1 MDLEVEAKRSRKIDE
16 TSILQQTAFWSDV
29 KRKQGLDS
37 RAFDIKACGEEI
49 YACATP
55 QKYIRDDLL
64 ILFQNIGKGCQIGY
78 VPYGPTIR
86 PNEEN
91 RGVFLEA
98 LSESLRPFVPN
109 ACIVLRYDLLWQS
122 PWAKEPNYFDS
133 LGNWQG
139 PPEKACQEI
148 RLNFDTDQWNLK
160 KANTNILPSDT
171 LLIDLTKDKDH
182 LLQEMKPKTW
192 YNVKLAM
199 RKGVVVRSGGV
210 EDLNTWYELY
220 KQTCKR
226 NGMFLQPLDYFVA
239 VLTATTKDVDSP
251 AQVDLLIAEAAGTPL
266 AAMFLV
272 LSGKRA
278 TYLYGASSSTN
289 RHLMPTYALQ
299 WGAMERAKQKDCKEY
314 DMFGVSPNPDPSHPL
329 YGLYRFKTGF
339 GGDLFHRMGCWDYPL
354 DGKAYEVYRTSEM
367 VGAGSVLG

>member
-1 MDLEVEAKRSRKIDE
+1 MDLQVEAKRSRKIDE

-37 RAFDIKACGEEI
+37 RAFDIKASGEEV
-49 YACATP
+49 YSYATP
-55 QKYIRDDLL
+55 HKCVRDDLL
-64 ILFQNIGKGCQIGY
+64 ILFQNIGKGYQIGY
-78 VPYGPTIR
+78 VPYGPTMR
-86 PNEEN
+86 PNEES
-91 RGVFLEA
+91 RGIFLEA
-98 LSESLRPFVPN
+98 LSESLRPFLPK

-122 PWAKEPNYFDS
+122 PWAKETDYFDS
-133 LGNWQG
+133 WGNWQG
-139 PPEKACQEI
+139 PPAKASQEI
-148 RLNFDTDQWNLK
+148 RLNFETDQWNLK

-171 LLIDLTKDKDH
+171 LFIDLTKDKSV
-182 LLQEMKPKTW
+182 LLQEMKPKTR
-192 YNVKLAM
+192 YNVRLAT
-199 RKGVVVRSGGV
+199 RNGVVVRSGGV
-210 EDLNTWYELY
+210 TDLDTWYELY

-239 VLTATTKDVDSP
+239 VLTATMNNVVSP
-251 AQVDLLIAEAAGTPL
+251 AEVDLLIAEASGTPL

-289 RHLMPTYALQ
+289 RHLMSTYALQ
-299 WGAMERAKQKDCKEY
+299 WDAMERAKERGCKEY

-339 GGDLFHRMGCWDYPL
+339 GGALFHRMGCWDYPL
-354 DGKAYEVYRTSEM
+354 DGKTYEAYRTSEM
-367 VGAGSVLG
+367 AGAGSVLG